1 MISQKGGIF
10 MFLRAQLSAQMA
22 TIADFLVTILLVRLF
37 DVYYVYATLAGA
49 IYGGIVNCVINYKW
63 TFKSKGKKTHV
74 AVKFILVWVCSVWL
88 NTWGTYALT
97 ESLAKIP
104 WVRNTLSLYFGD
116 FFIIPKVVVAIIV
129 ALFWNYNMQRFFV
142 YRNVVAAGMFV
153 YAGIYGGQNDL
164 AIIGWAGG
172 VILFAGLFDMMD
184 GRVARLGNM
193 SSKFGALYDSVL
205 DRYSE
210 LMTFFGI
217 CYYLS
222 MKDYFLYALI
232 AFVALIGSLMVS
244 YVRARAEGLGIECK
258 VGFMQRPERVVL
270 TSLGALFCGVFKDI
284 TAFEPILIMI
294 VPLAFVALFAN
305 ITAFA
310 RVRHCY
316 KAMKE

>member
-129 ALFWNYNMQRFFV
+129 ALFWNYNMQRFFCLPE
-142 YRNVVAAGMFV
+142 YRYQKFIRKKKLKKRIEKTDEKTKELD
-153 YAGIYGGQNDL
+153 IY
-164 AIIGWAGG
+164 
-172 VILFAGLFDMMD
+172 
-184 GRVARLGNM
+184 RLR
-193 SSKFGALYDSVL
+193 KQK
-205 DRYSE
+205 
-210 LMTFFGI
+210 I
-217 CYYLS
+217 
-222 MKDYFLYALI
+222 
-232 AFVALIGSLMVS
+232 
-244 YVRARAEGLGIECK
+244 
-258 VGFMQRPERVVL
+258 
-270 TSLGALFCGVFKDI
+270 
-284 TAFEPILIMI
+284 
-294 VPLAFVALFAN
+294 
-305 ITAFA
+305 
-310 RVRHCY
+310 
-316 KAMKE
+316 

>member
-74 AVKFILVWVCSVWL
+74 AVKFVLVWVCSVWL

-129 ALFWNYNMQRFFV
+129 ALFWNYNMQRFFCLPE
-142 YRNVVAAGMFV
+142 YRYQKFIRKKKLKKRIEKTDEKTKELD
-153 YAGIYGGQNDL
+153 IY
-164 AIIGWAGG
+164 
-172 VILFAGLFDMMD
+172 
-184 GRVARLGNM
+184 RL
-193 SSKFGALYDSVL
+193 KKQK
-205 DRYSE
+205 
-210 LMTFFGI
+210 I
-217 CYYLS
+217 
-222 MKDYFLYALI
+222 
-232 AFVALIGSLMVS
+232 
-244 YVRARAEGLGIECK
+244 
-258 VGFMQRPERVVL
+258 
-270 TSLGALFCGVFKDI
+270 
-284 TAFEPILIMI
+284 
-294 VPLAFVALFAN
+294 
-305 ITAFA
+305 
-310 RVRHCY
+310 
-316 KAMKE
+316 